1 MRVERLSQTVF
12 TPLEDGTG
20 VLLNLETRCYYNLN
34 KTGASVWRGI
44 EAQGSIS
51 LDEIAAAICKQFDVA
66 EDAARID
73 LRAFLEHLAR
83 FNMVRLG

>member
-1 MRVERLSQTVF
+1 MRIERLSPTVF

-34 KTGASVWRGI
+34 KTGAAVWRDL
-44 EAQGSIS
+44 EARGSIL
-51 LDEIAAAICKQFDVA
+51 LDDIVAAICKRFDVV

-83 FNMVRLG
+83 FNMIRLS

>member
-1 MRVERLSQTVF
+1 MRIERLSQTVF

-34 KTGASVWRGI
+34 KTGAAVWRDL
-44 EAQGSIS
+44 EAKGSRS
-51 LDEIAAAICKQFDVA
+51 LDQIVAAICKQFDVV

-73 LRAFLEHLAR
+73 LRAFLEHLTR
-83 FNMVRLG
+83 FNMIRLS